1 MEVDYVQATSNT
13 TGKVALNMLPVLCG
27 QQGVLQLVNV
37 LVDLLFHRFS
47 RLEQMGEIKDHA
59 RVVQPAPIVALETGC
74 CMDQKS

>member
-1 MEVDYVQATSNT
+1 MQATST
-13 TGKVALNMLPVLCG
+13 ATGKVALNMLPVLCG

-37 LVDLLFHRFS
+37 PVDLLIHRFN

-59 RVVQPAPIVALETGC
+59 RVAQPAQIVALELGP